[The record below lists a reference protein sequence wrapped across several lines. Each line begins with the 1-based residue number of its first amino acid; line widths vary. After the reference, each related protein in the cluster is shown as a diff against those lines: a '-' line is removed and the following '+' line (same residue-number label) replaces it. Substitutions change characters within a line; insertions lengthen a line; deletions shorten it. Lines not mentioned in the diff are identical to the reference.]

1 MEYRKCFVQTCSN
14 NSNNSPNKIFV
25 RIREDLREK
34 WCRDVGV
41 EYYKVYTA
49 YCCEDHFD
57 VSISEALDF
66 YVWSIS

>member
-1 MEYRKCFVQTCSN
+1 MEYRKCFVPTCSN

-41 EYYKVYTA
+41 EYFKVYVM

-57 VSISEALDF
+57 VSISEALDSF
-66 YVWSIS
+66 VRSVS